1 MAFGRKLLMSEKV
14 SDVQVDLVS
23 ETVEISGTEY
33 NAYEVIILG
42 YDEHYGSF
50 SDEIDVFHFSFKKD
64 AYEHFNKIV
73 GEGKKHEIG
82 E

>member
-1 MAFGRKLLMSEKV
+1 MVFGRKLLMSEKV

-50 SDEIDVFHFSFKKD
+50 SDEIDSFNFSLKKD
-64 AYEHFNKIV
+64 AYEYFNKIV
-73 GEGKKHEIG
+73 NEGKKHEIG